1 MVKKPASGKGEE
13 RAGFWVECPG
23 CGDEILVDG
32 KSGAILSHRKKKV
45 AKAGTSLE
53 DLMAGEKERQKSA
66 DERFAAA
73 FREEKDKEKILE
85 RRFKEAMERAKE
97 DPDMKP
103 PLRDVDID

>member
-1 MVKKPASGKGEE
+1 MSDKKSSGRGEGRVE
-13 RAGFWVECPG
+13 HWVECPG

-32 KSGAILSHRKKKV
+32 KSGAVLSHRKKKV
-45 AKAGTSLE
+45 AKAGTSIE

-97 DPDMKP
+97 NPDMKP